1 MAYMRN
7 NLVGDGAVVLQN
19 VVVLCTDGLCDL
31 FGDGLFFLK
40 IRWAHGWVRAKSV
53 RKRDFLFREYENDR
67 A

>member
-31 FGDGLFFLK
+31 FGDGLFFFK
-40 IRWAHGWVRAKSV
+40 NTVGARVGASE
-53 RKRDFLFREYENDR
+53 KR
-67 A
+67 